1 MKDAGGSE
9 GYLLSKSY
17 SYYVFILLFLLY
29 LFDYMD
35 RLVVVALFPFL
46 QRDWGLTDTQYGPEQ
61 VNFLRYRP
69 VLSNRRLKE
78 VFGYTPQKTTSEVFQ
93 FFLECRKSGG

>member
-1 MKDAGGSE
+1 MKEMAR
-9 GYLLSKSY
+9 
-17 SYYVFILLFLLY
+17 I
-29 LFDYMD
+29 MD
-35 RLVVVALFPFL
+35 KPYVALPP
-46 QRDWGLTDTQYGPEQ
+46 GLIKGALWVMKKLGATQYGPEQ

-78 VFGYTPQKTTSEVFQ
+78 VFGYTPQKTTRDVFQ